1 MTTTSNLDVVANRLR
16 HRSMG
21 HVLFAA
27 VIAFALAF
35 MLVAFATSRGLPV
48 SHPTTSVATPSVGAQ
63 IQAYTNAACGDELA
77 PRTMAQHSSTQPPAC

>member
-21 HVLFAA
+21 HVLFAV

-35 MLVAFATSRGLPV
+35 MLVAFGSSHGLPISHTSTAV
-48 SHPTTSVATPSVGAQ
+48 STPSVGAQ
-63 IQAYTNAACGDELA
+63 IQAYTNAACGDDLA